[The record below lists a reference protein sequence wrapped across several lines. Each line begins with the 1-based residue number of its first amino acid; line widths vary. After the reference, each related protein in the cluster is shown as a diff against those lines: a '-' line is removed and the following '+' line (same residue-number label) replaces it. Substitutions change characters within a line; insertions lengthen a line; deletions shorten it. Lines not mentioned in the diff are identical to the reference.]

1 MKSTNAFMDFK
12 EEHINAWKNYQ
23 KLPNNDVISRIKLF
37 GLLRFAGKDK
47 TMIDLGAN
55 MGHFGNLLSKDFKSI
70 TSLEPVVRPS
80 DINHNVT
87 WISEGLKSF
96 SDSNIDQYDLVLS
109 LAMTLQ
115 VKQFDEIDEAEIAE
129 IHFNLT
135 KKGGYLVYETQKLS
149 GRPENKKH
157 VSRMVREFR
166 KLYHSE
172 IESSAARKAGGRIY
186 FIFRKTV

>member
-1 MKSTNAFMDFK
+1 MGFK
-12 EEHINAWKNYQ
+12 DDHINAWNNYQ
-23 KLPNNDVISRIKLF
+23 ISPNNDVMERIKLF
-37 GLLRFAGKDK
+37 GLLRFSGKNK

-55 MGHFGNLLSKDFKSI
+55 MGMFGNLLSNNFKAI
-70 TSLEPVVRPS
+70 TSLEPVVRPPS
-80 DINHNVT
+80 YIKNNIT

-96 SDSNIDQYDLVLS
+96 SDSNIDQFDLVLS

-115 VKQFDEIDEAEIAE
+115 VKQFDEIDETEIAE

-135 KKGGYLVYETQKLS
+135 KKGGYMVYETQKLS
-149 GRPENKKH
+149 GRPDNKKH
-157 VSRMVREFR
+157 VARMVREFR

-172 IESSAARKAGGRIY
+172 IECSPARRAGERMY